1 MHIMISVILVML
13 FELHLQLLNKH
24 KIKACVIN
32 SVFCG
37 NVTNLKVA
45 AFEYVEMQGIVD
57 VVC

>member
-1 MHIMISVILVML
+1 MRIMISVNLVM
-13 FELHLQLLNKH
+13 HLQLLNKC
-24 KIKACVIN
+24 KIKACVTI

>member
-1 MHIMISVILVML
+1 MRIMISVILVM
-13 FELHLQLLNKH
+13 HLQLLNKC
-24 KIKACVIN
+24 KIKACVII